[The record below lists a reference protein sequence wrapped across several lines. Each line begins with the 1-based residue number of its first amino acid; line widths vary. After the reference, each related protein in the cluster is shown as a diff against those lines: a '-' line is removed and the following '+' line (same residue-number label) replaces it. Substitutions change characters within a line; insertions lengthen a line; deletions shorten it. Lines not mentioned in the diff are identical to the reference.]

1 MTAGKPKRSTDKLE
15 HVQRAVLG
23 IALVAGV
30 FWALVTSGSAPI
42 LLLIT

>member
-1 MTAGKPKRSTDKLE
+1 MTAGKPKPPTDKLE

-42 LLLIT
+42 LLIT